1 MHTDESVN
9 AYKTGM
15 LLETGSYRYD
25 PDEFHGPVLYYAS
38 LLTAR
43 IMGQNSYASLT
54 EQNLRMVPA
63 IFGLGLILLLALLV
77 KELGWRMVLITGF
90 LLSVSPPLVFYS
102 RYYIHETLLA
112 FFSFGVIVSA
122 YRFLQ
127 FRKTAWLAATGIL
140 LGLMHAA
147 KETCLISYGAFFL
160 AMVPV
165 LATGSRRPGGLKK
178 FLHSLHWW
186 HLLVL
191 LASGATVSVLFF
203 SSFFKHPEGI
213 IDSAAAFKTYLNRAG
228 VDDAHIHPWY
238 YYLKIF
244 LLPGAD
250 NGKAWS
256 DAWLIIPAIFG
267 LVRLLKNKIR
277 DSKTDL
283 LLFAGFYSLLL
294 LIIYSAIPYKTPWNI
309 IHIYPGIILLSG
321 YGISEIAGIRTAV
334 WLKSSFLVLLLAAA
348 LHWTWMSWQLNFVH
362 HTDPANPYVYAHTSP
377 DIFELR
383 DAAERLALVHPD
395 HYELPV
401 EVIFPEHDYWPLPW
415 YLRKFPNTGYWDHVD
430 TLQAPA
436 TLIISA
442 ASLESELVK
451 KLYEIPPPGK
461 RYLYLPLFRS
471 RMDLRPGI
479 ELRAYLRKDLW
490 DKYYVVYRHK

>member
-1 MHTDESVN
+1 MHTDEAVN
-9 AYKTGM
+9 AYKTGI
-15 LLETGSYRYD
+15 LLETGFFRYD
-25 PDEFHGPVLYYAS
+25 PDEFHGPVLYYTS

-43 IMGQNSYASLT
+43 ITGQNSYASLT

-63 IFGLGLILLLALLV
+63 IFGFGLILLLTLLV
-77 KELGWRMVLITGF
+77 KDLGWRMVLITGF
-90 LLSVSPPLVFYS
+90 LFSVSPPMVFYS

-112 FFSFGVIVSA
+112 FSGFGAIISA

-127 FRKTAWLAATGIL
+127 DRKTAWLAAAGIF
-140 LGLMHAA
+140 LGLMHAT
-147 KETCLISYGAFFL
+147 KETCLISYGAFIL
-160 AMVPV
+160 ALVTV
-165 LATGSRRPGGLKK
+165 LAPGYQKPGRHKELRD
-178 FLHSLHWW
+178 SLHWW

-191 LASGATVSVLFF
+191 LGSGATVSVLFF
-203 SSFFKHPEGI
+203 SSFFKNPEGI
-213 IDSAAAFKTYLNRAG
+213 IGSVTAFKVYLNRAG

-244 LLPGAD
+244 LLPGIES
-250 NGKAWS
+250 GKVWS
-256 DAWLIIPAIFG
+256 DLWLIIPAIFG
-267 LVRLLKNKIR
+267 LVRLMKNNRR

-309 IHIYPGIILLSG
+309 IQIYPGIILLSG
-321 YGISEIAGIRTAV
+321 FGITEITVIRTAN
-334 WLKSSFLVLLLAAA
+334 WLKTSFLVLLLAAA

-362 HTDPANPYVYAHTSP
+362 YADPANPYVYAHTTP
-377 DIFELR
+377 DIFDLR

-401 EVIFPEHDYWPLPW
+401 EVISPEHDYWPLPW
-415 YLRKFPNTGYWDHVD
+415 YLRKFPNTGYLDHVD

-442 ASLESELVK
+442 VSLEDELVK
-451 KLYEIPPPGK
+451 KLYEIPPPGE
-461 RYLYLPLFRS
+461 RYLYVPLFRS
-471 RMDLRPGI
+471 PWELRPGV
-479 ELRAYLRKDLW
+479 EMRAYLSKAAW
-490 DKYYVVYRHK
+490 DRYYMEYKE